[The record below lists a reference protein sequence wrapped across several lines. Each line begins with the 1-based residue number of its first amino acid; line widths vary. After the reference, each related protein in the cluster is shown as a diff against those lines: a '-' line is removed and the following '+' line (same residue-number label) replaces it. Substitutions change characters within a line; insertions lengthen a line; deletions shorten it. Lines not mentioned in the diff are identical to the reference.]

1 MIMNLE
7 STPPSATDAP
17 TAAARPPWS
26 WWLVSLV
33 VLGAA
38 LTAAGGLLAIHPL
51 GEHLNNA
58 GQNYADYFLTR
69 NLAMAVMLLLM
80 LALRA
85 RRTLTGLMLL
95 TALIQC
101 LDAITASLTGRWGL
115 VPIDLVF
122 AVAFLLG
129 AAHLSP
135 QPLWRGAAWHEP
147 VPRPK

>member
-1 MIMNLE
+1 MNPE
-7 STPPSATDAP
+7 SNTPSATDAP

-26 WWLVSLV
+26 WWLVGLV
-33 VLGAA
+33 VLGAV
-38 LTAAGGLLAIHPL
+38 LTAAGGLLAIHPV
-51 GEHLNNA
+51 GEHLSTA

-85 RRTLTGLMLL
+85 RAALTGLMVL

-101 LDAITASLTGRWGL
+101 LDALSASLTGRWGL
-115 VPIDLVF
+115 LPIDLVF
-122 AVAFLLG
+122 AAAFLLG

-147 VPRPK
+147 APRPK